1 MQLRK
6 GEILKVNERYTRPRL
21 TPHVQCVPAA
31 TDPQS
36 SAVGAPGAYASSTI
50 AECLDA
56 LKPCLTAT
64 KKKEKKEKR
73 GHVYRCTI
81 FKKNRVQGCPDD
93 PIAITRKRRNPAG
106 SARPASRADGT
117 DDSPARLD
125 PQHTSRLSAP
135 ATPHVC

>member
-1 MQLRK
+1 MQLGK

-36 SAVGAPGAYASSTI
+36 SAAGAPGAYASSII

-64 KKKEKKEKR
+64 KKKKK
-73 GHVYRCTI
+73 
-81 FKKNRVQGCPDD
+81 KKNEVTCTD
-93 PIAITRKRRNPAG
+93 ALSLKITEFKVVRTIP
-106 SARPASRADGT
+106 SLSHASDGT
-117 DDSPARLD
+117 LPEARGR
-125 PQHTSRLSAP
+125 RLEPTAP
-135 ATPHVC
+135 TTPPPG